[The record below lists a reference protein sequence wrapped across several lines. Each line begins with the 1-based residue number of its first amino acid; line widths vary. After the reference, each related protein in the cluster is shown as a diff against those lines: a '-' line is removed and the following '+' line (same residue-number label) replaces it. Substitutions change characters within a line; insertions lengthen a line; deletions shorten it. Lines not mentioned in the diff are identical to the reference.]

1 MATMTI
7 RMPEEE
13 AAVAKR
19 YAEFSGMT
27 FSDFA
32 RKAINDAIEDHCD
45 VAILERAIR
54 EDDGRRVSHA
64 DVMKEFDL

>member
-27 FSDFA
+27 LNIPAA
-32 RKAINDAIEDHCD
+32 R
-45 VAILERAIR
+45 
-54 EDDGRRVSHA
+54 
-64 DVMKEFDL
+64 